1 MKIRF
6 GLRTIVILFY
16 LAFFTAGLILI
27 YQYQEIRRK
36 ELSEEIS
43 TLQLQ
48 DFMGNIVKEHPKC
61 AEDARAILC
70 QLNEIKA
77 TIEISNRQT
86 TVYSVFYLIL
96 MLIISLTLF
105 LWVIYTLT
113 TPLAKFSRAAE
124 EIAKGNFNIQLKESG
139 TWELKE
145 AQRSFNLMSTQLHKT
160 QEKLLE
166 AEKHSIWKQFS
177 RMLAHE
183 IKNPLTPIRLSLERL
198 IEKKGSDN
206 FEKVFDRTI
215 SIIGQE
221 VDNLQNLAENF
232 SNFAKDVPVN
242 GRKFKIMGQIQGIIR
257 SYEERIKINISGD
270 DFAIEFDEMHFYQIL
285 TNIIQNAIDAAGK
298 DETLE
303 IILDRKGNSLE
314 IKDHGSG
321 IAEEDL
327 KKIFEPYFTKKK
339 KGIGLGL
346 ALVEKLVNINQAEI
360 LVTSEEGKG
369 TSFVVH
375 FAEIKTKAGDYNEN
389 IGNR

>member
-1 MKIRF
+1 MV
-6 GLRTIVILFY
+6 LMY
-16 LAFFTAGLILI
+16 LALFTAGLVLI
-27 YQYQEIRRK
+27 YQYQEIHRK
-36 ELSEEIS
+36 ELSEEIA

-48 DFMGNIVKEHPKC
+48 EFMGNIVKEQPVY
-61 AEDARAILC
+61 AEDARSILC

-86 TVYSVFYLIL
+86 TVYSAFYLVL

-113 TPLAKFSRAAE
+113 NPLSKFSHAAE

-145 AQRSFNLMSTQLHKT
+145 AQRSFNLMSTQLYTT

-221 VDNLQNLAENF
+221 VDNLQKLAENF

-242 GRKFKIMGQIQGIIR
+242 QKKFNLLGQIKGIIR
-257 SYEERIKINISGD
+257 SYEERVDISVSGD
-270 DFAIEFDEMHFYQIL
+270 DFVIKFDEMHFYQIL
-285 TNIIQNAIDAAGK
+285 TNIIQNAIDAAGT

-303 IILDRKGNSLE
+303 IILDNTGNLLE
-314 IKDHGSG
+314 IKDHGPG

-327 KKIFEPYFTKKK
+327 KKIFEPYFTRKK

-346 ALVEKLVNINQAEI
+346 ALVKKLANINRAEI
-360 LVTSEEGKG
+360 SVTSEEGTG
-369 TSFVVH
+369 TSFKIL
-375 FAEIKTKAGDYNEN
+375 FADIKRDTGGFNANNGD
-389 IGNR
+389 R